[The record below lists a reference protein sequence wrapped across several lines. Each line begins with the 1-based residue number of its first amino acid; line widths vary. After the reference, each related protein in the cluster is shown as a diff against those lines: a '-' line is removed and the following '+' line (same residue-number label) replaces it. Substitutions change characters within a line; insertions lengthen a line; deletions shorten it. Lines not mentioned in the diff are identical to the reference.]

1 MTKNYKISE
10 DFTFSFG
17 AIEPKRKHRIERISR
32 DGQFRKKERVEN
44 YFLCYEI
51 LYEII

>member
-1 MTKNYKISE
+1 MTENIKVSV

-32 DGQFRKKERVEN
+32 EGPFRTKERVQSD
-44 YFLCYEI
+44 FLCNEI
-51 LYEII
+51 RYKII